1 MHDQLSLSS
10 RFPPGD
16 APRGEDGDGERDC
29 FWARAGDLE
38 AERLLERD
46 KDLDRL
52 FGERERERDLDLERD
67 RDLDRDL
74 LL

>member
-1 MHDQLSLSS
+1 MFSLKMCTV
-10 RFPPGD
+10 RY
-16 APRGEDGDGERDC
+16 
-29 FWARAGDLE
+29 
-38 AERLLERD
+38 
-46 KDLDRL
+46 LDRL

>member
-1 MHDQLSLSS
+1 MFSLKMFTV
-10 RFPPGD
+10 RY
-16 APRGEDGDGERDC
+16 
-29 FWARAGDLE
+29 
-38 AERLLERD
+38 
-46 KDLDRL
+46 LDRL

>member
-1 MHDQLSLSS
+1 MCTV
-10 RFPPGD
+10 RY
-16 APRGEDGDGERDC
+16 
-29 FWARAGDLE
+29 
-38 AERLLERD
+38 
-46 KDLDRL
+46 LDRL